1 MWWLLPYLSLFINLV
16 IIRFMPKHLTNKEI
30 YISWFVVA
38 LINLSSDIVLSLY
51 FRLYELN
58 GDGVQLSVHII
69 ELTLGAS
76 YGIIFLNFMPKAMKR
91 FIVYCVYWLI
101 FSLIFESL
109 LVYTDFIH
117 YFEWNI
123 WYSALYYLAAFFF
136 IRWHLYFIRSGN

>member
-1 MWWLLPYLSLFINLV
+1 MWWLLPYLFLFISLV
-16 IIRFMPKHLTNKEI
+16 IIRFMPKHLTKKEI
-30 YISWFVVA
+30 YISWLVVA

-76 YGIIFLNFMPKAMKR
+76 YGIIFLNFMPKTMKR

-101 FSLIFESL
+101 FSLLFESL
-109 LVYTDFIH
+109 LAYTDFIH

-136 IRWHLYFIRSGN
+136 IRWHLHFIRS